1 MLRRP
6 PGFTRTD
13 TLLPS
18 TTRVR
23 AYDTIGDA
31 ISVDGPLSGTA
42 GTTTYRYDRDRRRV
56 GVISPDPDG
65 AGSLKRRAVRTSYA
79 DDGQVEKVE
88 LRSEEHTSEL
98 QSLMRIS
105 YAVFCLK
112 KKTTTEAK
120 TQEHVQNM
128 YNSTETPHITN

>member
-88 LRSEEHTSEL
+88 LGTVEGTSDPQWAAFVSL
-98 QSLMRIS
+98 QQ
-105 YAVFCLK
+105 A
-112 KKTTTEAK
+112 TTSFDAYGRAIKAALTAGG
-120 TQEHVQNM
+120 T
-128 YNSTETPHITN
+128 T

>member
-65 AGSLKRRAVRTSYA
+65 AGSLKRRAARTSYA
-79 DDGQVEKVE
+79 DDEIGRAHVLTPVTNAHLVCRLLLEK
-88 LRSEEHTSEL
+88 
-98 QSLMRIS
+98 
-105 YAVFCLK
+105 K
-112 KKTTTEAK
+112 
-120 TQEHVQNM
+120 N
-128 YNSTETPHITN
+128 